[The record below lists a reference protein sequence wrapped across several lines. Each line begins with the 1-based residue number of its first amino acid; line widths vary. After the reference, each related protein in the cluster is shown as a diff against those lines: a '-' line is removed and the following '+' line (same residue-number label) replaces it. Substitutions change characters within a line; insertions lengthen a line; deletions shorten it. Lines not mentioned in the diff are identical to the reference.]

1 MKNDRSRLTSV
12 DLKWN
17 DMRSLGARLELLVA
31 GVLLGDAEAVE
42 AHDVVEDVERDEKA
56 QAARVEHLE
65 VEEAEQ
71 DDAELE

>member
-1 MKNDRSRLTSV
+1 
-12 DLKWN
+12 
-17 DMRSLGARLELLVA
+17 MRSLGARLELLVA